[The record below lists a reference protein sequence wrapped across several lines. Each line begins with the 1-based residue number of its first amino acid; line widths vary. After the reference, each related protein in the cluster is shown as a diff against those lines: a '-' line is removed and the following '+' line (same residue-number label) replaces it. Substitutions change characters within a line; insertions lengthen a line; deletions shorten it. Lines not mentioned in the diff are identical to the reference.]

1 MGSAGQGISAD
12 FTEGITLLTFAE
24 TPLEKIPLSQLS
36 SISLEHVKVKIR
48 TVDLRVMFGFEFCVF
63 FQRLEMV
70 LGPPPKSLLLPL
82 VNS

>member
-48 TVDLRVMFGFEFCVF
+48 TVDLRVMFGEFCVF